1 MSEALQLGPLTE
13 IRLDGKAKSK
23 LELALRSAW
32 RIGLGVLLVLVLFLA
47 WLVIVG
53 DLYTAGSD
61 LGYNLGLAGGIMML
75 TLLVYPLRK
84 RYRFLDRFG
93 PMLQWFRFHMV
104 LGIGGPVLVI
114 FHSTFKI
121 GSMNARVALYS
132 MLAVAISGV
141 VGRFLYRHVH
151 RGLYGRQLSLSET
164 ENDLMAATQD
174 VNSVFS
180 LAPEA
185 RDRLVAFHAYAT
197 QPLTGTGARFW
208 RFVSLGTK
216 SRRVAREARN
226 IVKRAIKRA
235 AKEHRWGRVEA
246 HLHYDLAK
254 EQITG
259 YLSAVCMTSQFATW
273 ERLFS
278 LWHVVHVPFLYLMV
292 ITSVV
297 HVFAVHMY

>member
-1 MSEALQLGPLTE
+1 
-13 IRLDGKAKSK
+13 
-23 LELALRSAW
+23 
-32 RIGLGVLLVLVLFLA
+32 
-47 WLVIVG
+47 
-53 DLYTAGSD
+53 
-61 LGYNLGLAGGIMML
+61 
-75 TLLVYPLRK
+75 
-84 RYRFLDRFG
+84 
-93 PMLQWFRFHMV
+93 
-104 LGIGGPVLVI
+104 
-114 FHSTFKI
+114 
-121 GSMNARVALYS
+121 MNARVALYS

-151 RGLYGRQLSLSET
+151 RGLYGRQLSLSEI

-185 RDRLVAFHAYAT
+185 RDRLVAFHAFAT
-197 QPLTGTGARFW
+197 QPLNGTSARFW
-208 RFVSLGTK
+208 RFVSLGSK

-278 LWHVVHVPFLYLMV
+278 LWHVIHVPFLYLMV

>member
-1 MSEALQLGPLTE
+1 MSEALELGPLTE
-13 IRLDGKAKSK
+13 IRLDGKANSR
-23 LELALRSAW
+23 LELVLRSAW
-32 RIGLGVLLVLVLFLA
+32 RIGLGVLLILVLFMA
-47 WLVIVG
+47 WLVAVG

-93 PMLQWFRFHMV
+93 AMLHWFRFHMV

-121 GSMNARVALYS
+121 GSMNARVALYC
-132 MLAVAISGV
+132 MLAVAISGII
-141 VGRFLYRHVH
+141 GRFIYRHIH
-151 RGLYGRQLSLSET
+151 RGLYGRQLSLSEI
-164 ENDLMAATQD
+164 EGDLMAATQD

-180 LAPEA
+180 MAPEA
-185 RDRLVAFHAYAT
+185 RDRLVAFQSYAT
-197 QPLTGTGARFW
+197 QPMNSVGARFW
-208 RFVSLGTK
+208 RFVSLGSR
-216 SRRVAREARN
+216 SRRVAREARSL
-226 IVKRAIKRA
+226 VKRAIKRA
-235 AKEHRWGRVEA
+235 SKEERWGRVEA

-254 EQITG
+254 EQIANF
-259 YLSAVCMTSQFATW
+259 LSAVCMTSQFATW
-273 ERLFS
+273 ERMFS
-278 LWHVVHVPFLYLMV
+278 LWHVIHVPFLYLLV

>member
-53 DLYTAGSD
+53 DLYSAGSD

-164 ENDLMAATQD
+164 ETDLMAATQD

-185 RDRLVAFHAYAT
+185 QERLVAFHAYAT
-197 QPLTGTGARFW
+197 QPLNGTGARFW
-208 RFVSLGTK
+208 RFVSLGTQ
-216 SRRVAREARN
+216 SRRVGRVARN
-226 IVKRAIKRA
+226 VVKRAIKRA
-235 AKEHRWGRVEA
+235 AKEQRWGRVEA

-254 EQITG
+254 EQISN

-278 LWHVVHVPFLYLMV
+278 LWHVIHVPFLYLMV
-292 ITSVV
+292 ITSIA